1 MTESIK
7 KFNTGYTLVLNA
19 VLYDKNISLRAK
31 GLYAYLFSKPDGWNF
46 HINIMEEELKE
57 SRNQIYSAIKEL
69 IESGYIIR
77 RQVNEKGVFGG
88 IVYEF
93 VDIYRL
99 REKPYT
105 EKTAYGKTST
115 HNNTY
120 ISSNTDLK
128 EKDINKF
135 ISKKKSEKFIKPTI
149 EEITAYCQERNNGID
164 AETFYYF
171 YESKGW
177 KVGSSPMKSW
187 KAAVITW
194 EKKNPKTQSTFN
206 MEDWLNEQD

>member
-99 REKPYT
+99 REKPCT
-105 EKTAYGKTST
+105 EKTVYGKTST